1 MMKADARFRAS
12 WKEGTVDDP
21 IERRLQEGLDIAAQ
35 AAALGLDYFRRRDTL
50 KIEPKGPQDLV
61 SQADRAVE
69 SYIRDRLA
77 KAFPEDAIHGEEF
90 GRSAH
95 AGEFT
100 WVIDP
105 IDGTANFVSGSPAW
119 CVVLACIH
127 RGQVVLG
134 ITVDPNHDHTYSA
147 RRGHGATL
155 NGQPMRVA
163 QAQSISEGSVG
174 VGFCNRITPQTLF
187 RFLVPFIEAGGMHY
201 RNASGALMLAYVAA
215 GQLLAYHEGHMN
227 PWDCLAGLL
236 MIEEAGGVSWPY
248 NTERMFAD
256 GDAILAGAP
265 AVVEQLEPWAA
276 FTRDIA
282 PIRR

>member
-1 MMKADARFRAS
+1 M
-12 WKEGTVDDP
+12 DDP
-21 IERRLQEGLDIAAQ
+21 IAQRLALGREIAAK
-35 AAALGLDYFRRRDTL
+35 AAALGLDYFGRREAL
-50 KIEPKGPQDLV
+50 KVESKGPQDLV

-69 SYIRDRLA
+69 TYIRGRLSE
-77 KAFPEDAIHGEEF
+77 AFPQDAIHGEEF
-90 GRSAH
+90 GRTDH

-105 IDGTANFVSGSPAW
+105 IDGTANFVSGIPAW

-127 RGQVVLG
+127 QGQVVLG

-147 RRGHGATL
+147 RRGHGAFL
-155 NGQPMRVA
+155 NGRPMRVA
-163 QAQSISEGSVG
+163 PARSVAEGSVG
-174 VGFCNRITPQTLF
+174 VGYCNRITPETLF
-187 RFLVPFIEAGGMHY
+187 RFMVPFIEAGGMHY

-215 GQLLAYHEGHMN
+215 GQLLAYHEAHMN

-236 MIEEAGGVSWPY
+236 MIEEAGGASWPY

-265 AVVEQLEPWAA
+265 GVVAQLEPWAE
-276 FTRDIA
+276 FTREVT